1 MIIYVTLSDNT
12 KIKFVKVKVK
22 GFKDWI
28 INYIEA
34 PLSIQR
40 AIYLMSDENFLK
52 TARKHSRLTKT
63 FKLRLKK
70 EI

>member
-1 MIIYVTLSDNT
+1 MRIYITLSDST
-12 KIKFVKVKVK
+12 KIKFVKVKD
-22 GFKDWI
+22 FKDWI